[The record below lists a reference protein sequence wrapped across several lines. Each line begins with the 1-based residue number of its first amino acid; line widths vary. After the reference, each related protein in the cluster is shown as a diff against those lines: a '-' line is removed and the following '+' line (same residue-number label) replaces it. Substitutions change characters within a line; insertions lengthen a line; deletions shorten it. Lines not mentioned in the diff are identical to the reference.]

1 MNLSE
6 PEWVL
11 TSQGLWHYYETDAE
25 SVCGVAMPEGR
36 PFASPEEPFDTTCAR
51 CSRLAK
57 ERACLGPL
65 ARKIIEYMQ
74 DKCHTQEDLSSTGRE
89 LVATHKSGLL
99 TKDEFRLI
107 SEVGRKRRKELAS
120 VPDEP
125 VQ

>member
-6 PEWVL
+6 PEWV
-11 TSQGLWHYYETDAE
+11 SPDGSLWHYYETDTE

-36 PFASPEEPFDTTCAR
+36 PLTLPEDPIDNTCGR

-65 ARKIIEYMQ
+65 ARKLIQYIQ

-107 SEVGRKRRKELAS
+107 SDVGRKRRKEIQRIQDDPA
-120 VPDEP
+120 P
-125 VQ
+125 

>member
-11 TSQGLWHYYETDAE
+11 TDQGLWHYYETDAE
-25 SVCGVAMPEGR
+25 SVCGQKIPEGK
-36 PFASPEEPFDTTCAR
+36 PFTSPDEPFDTTCAK
-51 CSRLAK
+51 CSRIAK
-57 ERACLGPL
+57 EHACLGPL
-65 ARKIIEYMQ
+65 ARKIVEYMQ

-107 SEVGRKRRKELAS
+107 SEVGRKRRKELANVSNES
-120 VPDEP
+120 V
-125 VQ
+125 Q